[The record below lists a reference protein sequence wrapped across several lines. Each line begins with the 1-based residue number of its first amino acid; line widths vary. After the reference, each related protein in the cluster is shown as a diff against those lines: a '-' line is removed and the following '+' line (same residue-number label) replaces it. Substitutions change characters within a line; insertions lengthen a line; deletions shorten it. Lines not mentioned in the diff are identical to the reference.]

1 MQNEIDEMNMN
12 MINDLP
18 EEILVMIMNHSC
30 QTPKDYMNFKL
41 INQRCLEMV
50 DNLDHLYINQ
60 NKHYVEEVYE
70 LCRRNTSL
78 KTFDWLFRNDIMFT
92 LNNVKHLII
101 NNRIDV
107 LQHGLKYHHFLEL
120 LFNRFYM
127 NVDTQNDIF
136 SIGESLNPLMVA
148 AENNHIA
155 IVRLLI
161 ERNGISNPYTRLI
174 PQLFEISIKYN
185 HKNLLNYL
193 ICNHIERVEKKISD
207 KLLSIIYRIENCEDI
222 LFNLVLNR
230 KVKIESKH
238 LQALVAKHY
247 NQLFKYIYHHMGWI
261 NSSITF
267 KMNLLSGCL
276 SSNNIDGFTF
286 IFDQLKD
293 TISRKEV
300 VKLLFDNKYGNFYN
314 GKTEIIYHVV
324 NNYLNYIDKDS
335 LLLSTC
341 IMNDIGET
349 TVIQL
354 VDNGYCFNDED
365 MKVVL
370 EHRRF
375 KLLEKMCQLR
385 SD

>member
-1 MQNEIDEMNMN
+1 

-18 EEILVMIMNHSC
+18 EEILVMIMNFSC
-30 QTPKDYMNFKL
+30 QRPNDYMNFKL
-41 INQRCLEMV
+41 INQRSSFIVGNLEHLFIN
-50 DNLDHLYINQ
+50 DGNQYEEDLD
-60 NKHYVEEVYE
+60 E
-70 LCRRNTSL
+70 LCRRDTSL
-78 KTFDWLFRNDIMFT
+78 KTFDWYFKNDITFT
-92 LNNVKHLII
+92 LKNVKRLII
-101 NNRIDV
+101 NNRIDI
-107 LQHGLKYHHFLEL
+107 LQNGLKYHPFLEL

-193 ICNHIERVEKKISD
+193 LSNHLNRIEEKLSE

-222 LFNLVLNR
+222 LFNLVLNI

-247 NQLFKYIYHHMGWI
+247 NQLFKYIYYHHMGWI

-267 KMNLLSGCL
+267 KMNLLSGCF
-276 SSNNIDGFTF
+276 SSNNIDGFTILF
-286 IFDQLKD
+286 EEIKD
-293 TISRKEV
+293 IIPRKEF
-300 VKLLFDNKYGNFYN
+300 VKLLFGNRNDNFYN
-314 GKTEIIYHVV
+314 GKKDIIYHIV

-335 LLLSTC
+335 KLLSTC
-341 IMNDIGET
+341 IMNDIGENT
-349 TVIQL
+349 MIQL
-354 VDNGYCFNDED
+354 VED
-365 MKVVL
+365 KYHFTEENMKVVL
-370 EHRRF
+370 ENHQF

>member
-1 MQNEIDEMNMN
+1 

-18 EEILVMIMNHSC
+18 EEILTVIMNHSC
-30 QTPKDYMNFKL
+30 QTPKDYMNFRL
-41 INQRCLEMV
+41 INQLCLEMV

-120 LFNRFYM
+120 LFNRFYI
-127 NVDTQNDIF
+127 NVDSQNDIF
-136 SIGESLNPLMVA
+136 SIVESLNPLIVA
-148 AENNHIA
+148 AENNHIF
-155 IVRLLI
+155 IIKLLI
-161 ERNGISNPYTRLI
+161 EKNEISGNPYLRLI
-174 PQLFEISIKYN
+174 PELLEISIKYN

-193 ICNHIERVEKKISD
+193 ICNHIERIEKKISS

-222 LFNLVLNR
+222 LFHLVVNNR
-230 KVKIESKH
+230 VKIESKH
-238 LQALVAKHY
+238 LQGLVTKHY
-247 NQLFKYIYHHMGWI
+247 NQLFKYIYNHMGWI

-300 VKLLFDNKYGNFYN
+300 VKLLFDNKYDNFYN
-314 GKTEIIYHVV
+314 GKTEIIYHLV
-324 NNYLNYIDKDS
+324 NNCLNYIDTES
-335 LLLSTC
+335 TLLSIC
-341 IMNDIGET
+341 IMNDIEENT
-349 TVIQL
+349 MVQL
-354 VDNGYCFNDED
+354 VEYGYHFTDED

-370 EHRRF
+370 ENNHF
-375 KLLEKMCQLR
+375 KLLEKMSR
-385 SD
+385 VKIES

>member
-1 MQNEIDEMNMN
+1 
-12 MINDLP
+12 
-18 EEILVMIMNHSC
+18 
-30 QTPKDYMNFKL
+30 
-41 INQRCLEMV
+41 
-50 DNLDHLYINQ
+50 
-60 NKHYVEEVYE
+60 
-70 LCRRNTSL
+70 
-78 KTFDWLFRNDIMFT
+78 
-92 LNNVKHLII
+92 
-101 NNRIDV
+101 
-107 LQHGLKYHHFLEL
+107 
-120 LFNRFYM
+120 
-127 NVDTQNDIF
+127 
-136 SIGESLNPLMVA
+136 
-148 AENNHIA
+148 
-155 IVRLLI
+155 
-161 ERNGISNPYTRLI
+161 
-174 PQLFEISIKYN
+174 
-185 HKNLLNYL
+185 
-193 ICNHIERVEKKISD
+193 
-207 KLLSIIYRIENCEDI
+207 
-222 LFNLVLNR
+222 
-230 KVKIESKH
+230 
-238 LQALVAKHY
+238 
-247 NQLFKYIYHHMGWI
+247 MGWI

-300 VKLLFDNKYGNFYN
+300 VKLLFDNKYDNFYN

-375 KLLEKMCQLR
+375 KLLEKMCRVKNINIL
-385 SD
+385 SNPP

>member
-1 MQNEIDEMNMN
+1 MLD
-12 MINDLP
+12 DLP

-41 INQRCLEMV
+41 INQLCLEMV

-148 AENNHIA
+148 AENNHIF
-155 IVRLLI
+155 IVKLLL
-161 ERNGISNPYTRLI
+161 EKNEISGNPYIRLI
-174 PQLFEISIKYN
+174 PELLEISIKYN
-185 HKNLLNYL
+185 HKKLLNYL

-222 LFNLVLNR
+222 LFHLVLNI

-238 LQALVAKHY
+238 LQAILTNNY
-247 NQLFKYIYHHMGWI
+247 NQLFTYIYHHMGWI

-300 VKLLFDNKYGNFYN
+300 VKLLFDNKYDNFYN

-375 KLLEKMCQLR
+375 KLLEKMCRVKNINIL
-385 SD
+385 SNPP